1 MAKCLSCGDWNRKFM
16 YIFLSTFFLLI
27 NKFFIGFI
35 YDEEAD
41 LEIKI
46 LDNGIFKEHYLI
58 HQIFQ
63 YLFCIILS
71 FVLFLKEKCGQCK
84 KVESLSEDK
93 INQELSNH
101 IRSMGS
107 LVSDLSLI
115 YRKKYETDSS
125 KYQKLFIIVTFILY
139 IILEQTKIIFKKFF
153 PHMDFWM
160 VELYIVAF
168 LNYKLFKLSIYKHQV
183 FAFVINLFSIILNGI
198 TVGLT
203 MNEDDENKALYA
215 KYKLLVIISFLIYC
229 LYAFGLSYTFINIKK
244 LMDLKFISFN
254 VILLVYGITG
264 FIFCNFFCL
273 LVGIFH
279 CENDVA
285 KYIFKVTDTANNQTY
300 IDNFKVY
307 YNSLTDDNTPSNMI
321 IKEVFMLLCSSISY
335 SLYKLFTFKV
345 IEDLTILHK
354 IFSYPLYYFGQ
365 KLVFLCFKVYKIED
379 SNITYK
385 FTTDLLSD
393 IFSIIG
399 YLIYIEIIEINIFNC
414 NYNLRK
420 NISLRGKS
428 DSSFFGTN
436 LNIIDEDE
444 ISEDSNE
451 NTTSNASVSDMY

>member
-1 MAKCLSCGDWNRKFM
+1 M

-27 NKFFIGFI
+27 NKFFIGYT

-71 FVLFLKEKCGQCK
+71 FILFLKEKCGQCK
-84 KVESLSEDK
+84 KVENLSEDK

-101 IRSMGS
+101 IKSMGS
-107 LVSDLSLI
+107 LVSELTLI
-115 YRKKYETDSS
+115 YRKKYEKDSS
-125 KYQKLFIIVTFILY
+125 KCQKLFIVVTFIIY

-183 FAFVINLFSIILNGI
+183 FAFVINLFSIILNFI

-215 KYKLLVIISFLIYC
+215 KYEWLVIISFLIYC

-264 FIFCNFFCL
+264 FIFCICFCL
-273 LVGIFH
+273 LVGNFH
-279 CENDVA
+279 CENDIA
-285 KYIFKVTDTANNQTY
+285 KYIFKVTDMTNNQTY
-300 IDNFKVY
+300 IDNFNIY
-307 YNSLTDDNTPSNMI
+307 YNSLTDASSDII
-321 IKEVFMLLCSSISY
+321 IKEVFMVLASSISY
-335 SLYKLFTFKV
+335 AFYKLFTFKV

-365 KLVFLCFKVYKIED
+365 KFIFLCLKVYKIKD
-379 SNITYK
+379 ANITYK
-385 FTTDLLSD
+385 FITDLLSD

-399 YLIYIEIIEINIFNC
+399 YLIYIEIIEINVFNC

-428 DSSFFGTN
+428 DSSFYGSN

-444 ISEDSNE
+444 ISDDSNE

>member
-1 MAKCLSCGDWNRKFM
+1 MGIGDWNRKFM

-71 FVLFLKEKCGQCK
+71 FILFLKEKCGQSK
-84 KVESLSEDK
+84 KVENLSEDK
-93 INQELSNH
+93 INQALSNH
-101 IRSMGS
+101 IKSMGS

-115 YRKKYETDSS
+115 YRKKYQTDSS
-125 KYQKLFIIVTFILY
+125 KRQNLFIIVTFILY

-183 FAFVINLFSIILNGI
+183 FAFVINLFSIILNFI

-203 MNEDDENKALYA
+203 MNEDDENKALYV
-215 KYKLLVIISFLIYC
+215 KYEWLVIISFLIYC

-264 FIFCNFFCL
+264 FIFCICFCL
-273 LVGIFH
+273 LVGNFN
-279 CENDVA
+279 CENNIA
-285 KYIFKVTDTANNQTY
+285 KYIFKVTDTTNNQTY
-300 IDNFKVY
+300 IDNFNIY
-307 YNSLTDDNTPSNMI
+307 YNSLTDASSDII
-321 IKEVFMLLCSSISY
+321 IKEVFMVLASSISY
-335 SLYKLFTFKV
+335 ALYKLFTFKV

-365 KLVFLCFKVYKIED
+365 KFIFLCLKVYKIKD
-379 SNITYK
+379 ANITYK
-385 FTTDLLSD
+385 FITDLLSD

-399 YLIYIEIIEINIFNC
+399 YLIYIEIIEINVFNC

-428 DSSFFGTN
+428 DSSFYGSN

-444 ISEDSNE
+444 ISDDSNE